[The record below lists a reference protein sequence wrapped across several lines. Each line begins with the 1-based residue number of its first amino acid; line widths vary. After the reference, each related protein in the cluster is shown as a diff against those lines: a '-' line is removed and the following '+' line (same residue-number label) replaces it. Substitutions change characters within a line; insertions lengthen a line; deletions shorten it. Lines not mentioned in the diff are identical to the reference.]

1 MKKIYIHCDG
11 GFGNRFNVLISGLYL
26 AEKSNA
32 IPVIIWN
39 TNNWCGAAFNQIF
52 DMEYEVIDNFN
63 RETFFKEKNLSLIIH
78 ENQFSQPLDFI
89 SPFLFVTVD
98 EIVNHTGENDI
109 FYFTNLIP
117 SWVENLSIVQKIKFN
132 KGLLDIVDS
141 IRKQFNYI
149 SYYGVHIRK
158 TDFYEHFNEDEI
170 YSKIKEDSQ
179 GLYFVCSDDKET
191 ENKFLTLPNVFVY
204 SKTSYVEK
212 LNQNGDWN
220 SWITDNNG
228 NQFPF
233 NVNRSASSVVQ
244 AIIDLLLLSY
254 SEILNKNSSSTFL
267 KTAMLLKKFRLK

>member
-149 SYYGVHIRK
+149 SYHGVHIRK

-170 YSKIKEDSQ
+170 YSKIKEDPQ

-244 AIIDLLLLSY
+244 AIIDLLLLSH